1 MPVLLTLGCLS
12 LSVALAWPLSRVM
25 GRHAGWVLA
34 PLYVLAAALFTPAAL
49 PVLTGN
55 ADTTATDYSIPWVPG
70 LGVDFAFHTDGIGV
84 LFTYI
89 ATLIGAIVFLYATK
103 YLTDKENHT
112 SFYLVMTIFTL
123 AMVGLVLT
131 NDLVVLFICWEL
143 TSLASFLLIARSG
156 TGGQEA
162 SLRTLLLTF
171 IGGLT
176 LLAAVALMAFTAG
189 TTAITE
195 VLGHTMWSDVGFTT
209 LVVVLIIIAAGTKSA
224 QFPFHVW
231 LPDAMAA
238 ATPVSAYLHAAAVV
252 KAGIFLLMRFSPA
265 FHENLTWSTTLVF
278 LGLITSIVG
287 GWFAFAQPDLK
298 KLMAYSTVSQLGLIV
313 AAIGTGTELGMI
325 AAIIHTIVHALF
337 KSGLF
342 MMVGVIDHATGTRQL
357 DRMPQLYKAMPV
369 SFIVT
374 LLGTAAMA
382 GLPPLFGFLS
392 KESIL
397 TAVYEHPLGAGVGIS
412 ALVLAGIGA
421 VLTFSYCA
429 KILVGAFITGEAD
442 KDIHPTPAM
451 LIIPA
456 ALPILASAV
465 LVFFLPAVEKFIT
478 PMVDAGLPIQSHPHL
493 TLWHGFTPPLFVTLA
508 VFVIGFILLA
518 KYKSVWPYVER
529 KGKTITG
536 AEVIAAITGVI
547 TRASIRLGRV
557 TDSMHAATHVAPM
570 LAGLGAIGFASLFVF
585 GSSGSLAPFTPGIN
599 HPIDAVVLVLIIA
612 AVATLIFATTRLAA
626 TLALSAIGGLA
637 VVQIIS
643 LGAPDVALTQLLVEA
658 LTIIVI
664 MLVLQKLPLTFG
676 SKHRF
681 QPGKFTFAALVGL
694 GAGAAAFT
702 FLGRRE
708 RSDVA
713 RYYLENT
720 QEITGGDNIVN
731 VILVEF
737 RALDTMGEL
746 IVLGMTGVAIIA
758 ILSTIRNDKLD
769 PTGSK
774 DPAFT
779 PEPELALRGPESAA
793 ARGVRIS
800 WGNVVQLQLMLRMI
814 VPILTILSA
823 IIFWRGHNE
832 PGGGFIAALVG
843 SAVVGLLYLSTST
856 DRQIGPPRLPVYL
869 IGAGVG
875 IAVLTGFWG
884 LLGAGSFL
892 EPIGTY
898 FLGQHLST
906 ALVFDLG
913 VYLAVLGLMMVA
925 FNLLG
930 TSTVKQLDPTFGVD
944 EAETKHSVAEW
955 GISHEAEERPEYTR
969 ERTDESVSGPL
980 PGPMD
985 EIGPTKIKPHTQ
997 YIASGT
1003 KPKEVGRK

>member
-12 LSVALAWPLSRVM
+12 LSVALAWPLSRTM
-25 GRHAGWVLA
+25 GRHAGWILA
-34 PLYVLAAALFTPAAL
+34 PLYLLAAALFIPAAA
-49 PVLTGN
+49 PVLTG
-55 ADTTATDYSIPWVPG
+55 TTNPNATDFSIPWVPG

-84 LFTYI
+84 LFTFI
-89 ATLIGAIVFLYATK
+89 ATVIGAIVFLYATK
-103 YLTDKENHT
+103 YLTDEENHT

-123 AMVGLVLT
+123 AMVSLVLT
-131 NDLVVLFICWEL
+131 NDLVVLFISWEL

-162 SLRTLLLTF
+162 SLRTLLITF

-176 LLAAVALMAFTAG
+176 LLAAVALMSFTAG
-189 TTAITE
+189 TTNITE
-195 VLGHTMWSDVGFTT
+195 VLGHSMWADGSFTT
-209 LVVVLIIIAAGTKSA
+209 LVVVLIMLAAATKSA

-265 FHENLTWSTTLVF
+265 FSANVTWSATLVF

-369 SFIVT
+369 SFVVT

-397 TAVYEHPLGAGVGIS
+397 TAVYENPLGPGVGIT
-412 ALVLAGIGA
+412 ALILAGIGA

-429 KILVGAFITGEAD
+429 KILVGAFIVGD
-442 KDIHPTPAM
+442 KNKELQPTPSM
-451 LIIPA
+451 LLIPA
-456 ALPILASAV
+456 ALPIVVSAL
-465 LVFFLPAVEKFIT
+465 LVFFLPTMEKFIA
-478 PMVDAGLPIQSHPHL
+478 PMVDSGLGIESHPHL
-493 TLWHGFTPPLFVTLA
+493 TLWHGFTPPLFTTVA
-508 VFVIGFILLA
+508 VFAIGFALLA
-518 KYKSVWPYVER
+518 GYKKVWPLVEE
-529 KGKTITG
+529 KGQTITG
-536 AEVIAAITGVI
+536 AEVIAAITGAM
-547 TRASIRLGRV
+547 TRGATALGRV
-557 TDSMHAATHVAPM
+557 TDSIHAAVHVIPM
-570 LAGLGAIGFASLFVF
+570 LAAFAAIGLASWAFLSFN
-585 GSSGSLAPFTPGIN
+585 GQLE
-599 HPIDAVVLVLIIA
+599 PITAGVNSPLDAVVLVLMIA
-612 AVATLIFATTRLAA
+612 AVLSLVVSRTRLAA
-626 TLALSAIGGLA
+626 TLSLSAVGALA
-637 VVQIIS
+637 VVQIIA

-664 MLVLQKLPLTFG
+664 MLVLQKLPLDFG
-676 SKHRF
+676 PKLRF
-681 QPGKFTFAALVGL
+681 KPGKFFFAVLVGL
-694 GAGAAAFT
+694 GAGAAVMT

-708 RSDVA
+708 RSEVA
-713 RYYLENT
+713 DYYLLNT
-720 QEITGGDNIVN
+720 KELTGGDNIVN

-758 ILSTIRNDKLD
+758 ILSTIRNDRLD
-769 PTGSK
+769 PTGK
-774 DPAFT
+774 NDPAFT
-779 PEPELALRGPESAA
+779 PEPELQLRGPETAA
-793 ARGVRIS
+793 ARSVRIS
-800 WGNVVQLQLMLRMI
+800 WGNVVQLQLMLRMM
-814 VPILTILSA
+814 VPILAVLSA
-823 IIFWRGHNE
+823 VIFWRGHNE

-843 SAVVGLLYLSTST
+843 SAVVGLLYLSTSS

-875 IAVLTGFWG
+875 IAVLTGIWG

-892 EPIGTY
+892 EPMGVD

-930 TSTVKQLDPTFGVD
+930 TSTVKQLDPRFGIMDTERTV
-944 EAETKHSVAEW
+944 TEW
-955 GISHEAEERPEYTR
+955 GVSIEDSDLPEYTR
-969 ERTDESVSGPL
+969 ERTDESVRGHL
-980 PGPMD
+980 PGPLD
-985 EIGPTKIKPHTQ
+985 EIGPTRIKPHTH